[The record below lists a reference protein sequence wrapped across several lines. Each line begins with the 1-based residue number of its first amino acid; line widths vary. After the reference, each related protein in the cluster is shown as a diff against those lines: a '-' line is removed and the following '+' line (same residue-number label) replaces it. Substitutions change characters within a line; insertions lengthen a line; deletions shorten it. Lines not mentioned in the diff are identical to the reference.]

1 VTPVAEHKPRETF
14 VAKKL
19 PWISEYAAATAL
31 ANFRSLSRAPEVK
44 MFLATPVIMFVVFGS
59 VLGSVGKSLPLEELR
74 PLIACGALTM
84 VMFMLSQ
91 LFQNQFGFDRGGSR
105 SYVLCPAPR
114 AEILFGRN
122 LSMAPFAMGFGLL
135 ALIILQ
141 FLQPLQPSHFVASLL
156 QMVSMFLIVCM
167 YGNQVSVFMPFTVAQ
182 GGMRAARP
190 NTMTMLLV
198 ALMAMLLPL
207 ALAPVFI
214 PLGID
219 ALLRYLNW
227 AGPFPVYLI
236 LAAVELALLA
246 FLYSRVLPYQG
257 RLLQRREQKILE
269 KVAAV
274 NE

>member
-1 VTPVAEHKPRETF
+1 
-14 VAKKL
+14 
-19 PWISEYAAATAL
+19 
-31 ANFRSLSRAPEVK
+31 
-44 MFLATPVIMFVVFGS
+44 
-59 VLGSVGKSLPLEELR
+59 
-74 PLIACGALTM
+74 
-84 VMFMLSQ
+84 
-91 LFQNQFGFDRGGSR
+91 
-105 SYVLCPAPR
+105 
-114 AEILFGRN
+114 
-122 LSMAPFAMGFGLL
+122 
-135 ALIILQ
+135 
-141 FLQPLQPSHFVASLL
+141 
-156 QMVSMFLIVCM
+156 MVSMFLIVCM